1 MAIGEFE
8 GDEFAEAEVTDA
20 RDEVEEDALA
30 VPFGMQGKV
39 LIGSVLEVVHEGE
52 AEGVVGIALVAFEM
66 VEEGIW
72 HFAQDDAGLEGV
84 IEGAAHA

>member
-1 MAIGEFE
+1 MTIGEFE

-20 RDEVEEDALA
+20 RDEVEEDTLA
-30 VPFGMQGKV
+30 VPFGVQGEV
-39 LIGSVLEVVHEGE
+39 LIGSVLEVVHERE

-72 HFAQDDAGLEGV
+72 YFA
-84 IEGAAHA
+84 